1 MSAVEGRA
9 GGDCGGSLLG
19 ALLMMLWLKGGR
31 GSTTWIFQP
40 IARVEFMN
48 STSNGV
54 ATLLYVDLAG
64 NAHPL
69 WQPKYP
75 TVSLALQS
83 RDGRRLAIMGESDSS
98 NLRMLKDF

>member
-9 GGDCGGSLLG
+9 GGDCGGSPMS

-31 GSTTWIFQP
+31 GLTTWIFQP
-40 IARVEFMN
+40 IARCVMN
-48 STSNGV
+48 STSTGV

-75 TVSLALQS
+75 TVSLAMQS
-83 RDGRRLAIMGESDSS
+83 RDGRRLAIVGESDSS
-98 NLRMLKDF
+98 NPWMLKDF